1 MSTNYFAKGEP
12 LFESKNSFINDMN
25 RILNHP
31 SSSFSWYEIQENI
44 LAFFKQCPSEFHEE
58 IFFKICQNVVSNFG
72 SHTGNNFE
80 SVMSTFLNFVNL
92 DIFKLYKTSLPHN
105 IEQRPVLRQ
114 IEYALKTDYLKIAEN
129 FTDILLSPES
139 KQISNFNDSL
149 IHELSTHR
157 ASIRYLIDNYSGWH
171 SKQVL
176 NSLLNSH
183 VCDDALLDK
192 LTSKIGLFNNEN
204 INLFMDSLPTLSA
217 SRKREI
223 LEKYTSYNRY
233 QSKINNFYFDNLIN
247 GEFSF
252 QLLNETESFW
262 LKIVQNKEYCTKW
275 LEEDSSKFFA
285 YISILIDNKI
295 VKPDFVWDIVIDYW
309 SLPSSKIN
317 NYSEFSKLLDK
328 YNVSMLDDKWI
339 NFIFKLEEKKTNSL
353 NTFFINNYKE
363 LNFDLTFDIKINGV
377 SYRSPRDYFE
387 KTRYLPYLFQQFSI
401 EKDNTKK
408 IKLMQ
413 NIEYE
418 LTQNDESYS
427 VRCILDDTMFQD
439 FFNFSKQYY
448 GEQKFF
454 EHWFLEK
461 EETDYSSEYY
471 VKIKLL
477 DLFNKSKHKL
487 EFNTPEDNPLFKFLD
502 KHYSGDGD
510 IFVKKYG
517 DFFTNL
523 NEFFKYKLG
532 LLKRNN
538 ISIESFCKQNNMFS
552 DYHLRRF
559 ISESP
564 KPKKSMFGLISDKFE
579 PLQIVVQNGQVDFI
593 TDKNKLIEAQ
603 DIPLETGLLNGTQQN
618 QSSSNNFNEL
628 VQQAKKEVD
637 NLHGILDK
645 YADKD
650 LNLEVKIRAENL
662 LLDKIT
668 FLENIKEM
676 TADLQLEDIFFLKNN
691 FGKYLTQCI
700 DIYGKSVTRYET
712 FLDPKQK
719 MFKSLEDSDKYKEK
733 IDNEALKQLELLNK
747 ELSLVKEH
755 IINQFQ
761 GDILHDM
768 KVQTRFLQNRIDN
781 SPITE
786 EDNLLEM
793 ESGAGKVVKIGMKN

>member
-1 MSTNYFAKGEP
+1 MSTHYFGKGEP

-31 SSSFSWYEIQENI
+31 SSSFSWNEIQESI

-58 IFFKICQNVVSNFG
+58 IFFKICQSLVSNFG

-80 SVMSTFLNFVNL
+80 SVMSTFLEFINL
-92 DIFKLYKTSLPHN
+92 DIFKLYKASLPHN
-105 IEQRPVLRQ
+105 VEQKPVLKQ

-129 FTDILLSPES
+129 FTNILLSPES

-149 IHELSTHR
+149 IRDLSTHR

-176 NSLLNSH
+176 NALLNYH
-183 VCDDALLDK
+183 VCDDSLLDK

-204 INLFMDSLPTLSA
+204 INLFVDSLPTLSA

-223 LEKYTSYNRY
+223 FEKYTSYNCY
-233 QSKINNFYFDNLIN
+233 QSKINNFYFENLTN
-247 GEFSF
+247 GEFNF
-252 QLLNETESFW
+252 HLLNASESFW
-262 LKIVQNKEYCTKW
+262 LKLVQNKEYCTKW
-275 LEEDSSKFFA
+275 LEEDSGKFFS
-285 YISILIDNKI
+285 YISLLIDNKI
-295 VKPDFVWDIVIDYW
+295 VKQDFVWNVIIDYW
-309 SLPSSKIN
+309 SLPASKIN
-317 NYSEFSKLLDK
+317 NYSEFSNLLEK
-328 YNVSMLDDKWI
+328 YNVSMLDDKWV
-339 NFIFKLEEKKTNSL
+339 NFIFKLEEKKSNSL
-353 NTFFINNYKE
+353 TAFFIKNYKE
-363 LNFDLTFDIKINGV
+363 LNFDLAFNIKINGV
-377 SYRSPRDYFE
+377 SYHSPRDYFE

-408 IKLMQ
+408 TKLMQ

-418 LTQNDESYS
+418 LTQSNEQYS
-427 VRCILDDTMFQD
+427 VRCILDDAIFQD

-448 GEQKFF
+448 GDQKFF
-454 EHWFLEK
+454 EHWFLDK
-461 EETDYSSEYY
+461 EEKDQSTEYY
-471 VKIKLL
+471 VKNKLL
-477 DLFNKSKHKL
+477 DLFSKSKHKL
-487 EFNTPEDNPLFKFLD
+487 VFNTPEDNPLFKFLD
-502 KHYSGDGD
+502 NHYAGDGEV
-510 IFVKKYG
+510 FATKYS
-517 DFFTNL
+517 DSFKSL
-523 NEFFKYKLG
+523 NSFFKYKLG
-532 LLKRNN
+532 LLERNR
-538 ISIESFCKQNNMFS
+538 ISLKDFCKKNQLLS
-552 DYHLRRF
+552 DYY
-559 ISESP
+559 IDQICSDSP
-564 KPKKSMFGLISDKFE
+564 KGKKSMFGLLSDRFD
-579 PLQIVVQNGQVDFI
+579 PLQIIVQNGQVDFI
-593 TDKNKLIEAQ
+593 IDKNKLVEIKE
-603 DIPLETGLLNGTQQN
+603 N
-618 QSSSNNFNEL
+618 QFDTSLTSESNTSSNNFNEL

-637 NLHGILDK
+637 NLHIILDK

-719 MFKSLEDSDKYKEK
+719 MFKSLEESDRYKEK
-733 IDNEALKQLELLNK
+733 IDGEALKQLDLLNK

-755 IINQFQ
+755 IVNQFQ

-793 ESGAGKVVKIGMKN
+793 ESGSGKVVKIGIKN